1 LRKLSLSVLALLI
14 LLSSSAAWGQ
24 DEETR
29 RYAEIE
35 GLLADGLTGQ
45 AIDRI
50 EDFLRD
56 FPVSPSAEVLHY
68 KLAELQYGGENF
80 QGAVSTLQQFL
91 AEHPASPRADE
102 ARFLLASGYRLTDRF
117 ADARRELDALLRKR
131 DLDDRL
137 RVACLERRADI
148 ALQLGEPQEALK
160 DLEDLVHR
168 AASPQRRL
176 RLANVCYDLGRFRQ
190 AEGEYRRVR
199 EESGLSA
206 DEQRTADL
214 RLALVYYQRNR
225 FRQVVELLQPL
236 SGRYRDDDAVM
247 MTLAWALYRME
258 RFQEAYAIVDGMPAD
273 EDSELAARIREG
285 RSLLLVHE
293 YTAAINFLE
302 TLLAEAKPS
311 PALLAAHRALA
322 DAYFALGD
330 ISGGIAALERMAPSM
345 EDDEERFNL
354 WVEIGG
360 LYDER
365 ADDKVGA
372 VAAFRKALAI
382 SPRSR
387 DSEEVAVKLLRTQ
400 LAISDLGGASETVSA
415 FLDDFPDSRFLEEVL
430 YISGRLLE
438 RVGEDSRALEQYR
451 KIAQYRGDSPFRA
464 KAYESG
470 LELVRRLRRWE
481 EVTAIGR
488 EYLQEFPQAGRSAG
502 VHLILAE
509 AYFQQE
515 QYREG
520 ISHYESALTA
530 QTGEVNVSEVSLKIA
545 WGYYKLGNLQ
555 KASENYS
562 RVVDNYPDSAEV
574 EEALYWLGWIAQ
586 VGGNLESANRYFNDL
601 LRRFSDS
608 RYAEI
613 SYWQLSNNH
622 LRRDETNEALSALNA
637 IVDNFPD
644 GQYATLAR
652 VKLIETYI
660 KIGNFRAALDR
671 IDIFVENDPGQ
682 QVSPSDM
689 LSKGDS
695 LAESGSRKA
704 ALQTFR
710 RLLERFPASEVA
722 DEATLNIGILH
733 YQMGNYNDAVTQLR
747 KVAENFPDS
756 DKVAAAS
763 YYLGQSLMRLRRYED
778 AIAQFNSALAKRG
791 EGAGAE
797 ILHYLIGVCHEQLGQ
812 GPEAVAAYRLYLSM
826 LGGRPAGEQLGRRL
840 EIAALFARNGF
851 LDEAADQLRGIIEST
866 DEPDLIVQAQFAL
879 GGVLEKK
886 GMLAE
891 AAVEFLKV
899 TYVHSSSPLA
909 ALSARFQA
917 GRLFERL
924 GQYQEAI
931 NVYEKIAENHK
942 GTRFGEV
949 AAMRIEAL
957 RKILAGESEG
967 EGEDRTSDDKI
978 P

>member
-1 LRKLSLSVLALLI
+1 MRKLVLAVLAFLI
-14 LLSSSAAWGQ
+14 LLSSSMAWSQ
-24 DEETR
+24 DEEAR

-35 GLLADGLTGQ
+35 GLIADGLTGQ
-45 AIDRI
+45 AIERI

-68 KLAELQYGGENF
+68 KLAELQYSGENF
-80 QGAVSTLQQFL
+80 QAAVSTLEQFL

-102 ARFLLASGYRLTDRF
+102 ARFLLASSYRLTDRF
-117 ADARRELDALLRKR
+117 ADSRRELDSLLRKR

-137 RVACLERRADI
+137 RAACLQRRAGI

-160 DLEDLVHR
+160 DLEDLVRR
-168 AASPQRRL
+168 APTPQRRL
-176 RLANVCYDLGRFRQ
+176 HLANVCYDLGRFRQ

-199 EESGLSA
+199 EGGGLSA
-206 DEQRTADL
+206 EEQRTADL
-214 RLALVYYQRNR
+214 RLALVYYQRDR

-236 SGRYRDDDAVM
+236 SGQYSDDDAIM
-247 MTLAWALYRME
+247 MTLAWSLYRME
-258 RFQEAYAIVDGMPAD
+258 RFQEAYDVVDGMPAD
-273 EDSELAARIREG
+273 EDTELAEKIREG

-293 YTAAINFLE
+293 YTAAINFFE
-302 TLLAEAKPS
+302 NLLAEAAPS
-311 PALLAAHRALA
+311 PALLSAYRALA

-330 ISGGIAALERMAPSM
+330 ISGGIGVLERMAPSL

-365 ADDKVGA
+365 ADDKIGA
-372 VAAFRKALAI
+372 VAGYRKALAI
-382 SPRSR
+382 NPRSR
-387 DSEEVAVKLLRTQ
+387 ESEEVAVKLLRAQ
-400 LAISDLGGASETVSA
+400 MAISDLGGASETVSA

-438 RVGEDSRALEQYR
+438 RVGDDTRALEQYR

-470 LELVRRLRRWE
+470 LELVQRLRRWE

-488 EYLQEFPQAGRSAG
+488 EYLQEFPQAVRSSG

-509 AYFQQE
+509 AFYQQE

-520 ISHYESALTA
+520 INHYESALTA
-530 QTGEVNVSEVSLKIA
+530 ETGEVSVSEVSLKIA

-555 KASENYS
+555 RASENYS
-562 RVVDNYPDSAEV
+562 RVVENYPESPEV

-586 VGGNLESANRYFNDL
+586 VGGDLESANRHFNDL
-601 LRRFSDS
+601 LQRFGDS

-613 SYWQLSNNH
+613 SLWQVANNY
-622 LRRDETNEALSALNA
+622 LRRAETNEALSALNA
-637 IVDNFPD
+637 IVDRFPD
-644 GQYATLAR
+644 GQYAALAR
-652 VKLIETYI
+652 VKLIETYVG
-660 KIGNFRAALDR
+660 IGNFRAALDR
-671 IDIFVENDPGQ
+671 IDTFVANDPGQ
-682 QVSPSDM
+682 QVSPSEM
-689 LSKGDS
+689 LARGDS

-704 ALQTFR
+704 ALQMLR

-722 DEATLNIGILH
+722 DEATLNIGILQ

-747 KVAENFPDS
+747 RIAENFPES
-756 DKVAAAS
+756 DKVAAAA
-763 YYLGQSLMRLRRYED
+763 YYLGQSYMRLRRYED
-778 AIAQFNSALAKRG
+778 AIEQFNLALAKRG

-797 ILHYLIGVCHEQLGQ
+797 ILYYLIGVCHEQLGK
-812 GPEAVAAYRLYLSM
+812 GPEAVAGYRQYLSR
-826 LGGRPAGEQLGRRL
+826 LGGEAAGEQLRRRL

-851 LDEAADQLRGIIEST
+851 LDEAAGQLRGIIESAQ
-866 DEPDLIVQAQFAL
+866 EPDLIVQAQFAL

-917 GRLFERL
+917 GQIFERL

-942 GTRFGEV
+942 GSRFGEV
-949 AAMRIEAL
+949 AAIRIEAL
-957 RKILAGESEG
+957 RKLLAGEESG
-967 EGEDRTSDDKI
+967 EEDRTSDEKI